1 METLSTDK
9 SFGGVQGVYRHHSAV
24 TGCDM
29 TFAVYLPPQ
38 AEDGPVPVLWYLSG
52 LTCTHANVM
61 EKGEYRRA
69 AAALGIAVICPDTSP
84 RGTDVPDEPDNWQFG
99 SGAGFYVDAT
109 EAPYDINYRMYSYI
123 MEDLSA
129 LVAAQFP
136 LRMDRQGIFGH
147 SMGGHG
153 ALVIGLRNPQQYVSV
168 SAFSPIANPSDC
180 PWGEKALGGYL
191 GDDKSAWQAYDAAIL
206 LAEKQH
212 YIPLLVEQGR
222 ADQFLEEQLK
232 PQALINAAQKSD
244 TQLTLNMHEGYD
256 HSYFFIAS
264 FIEEH
269 LQFHASH
276 LGIGGL

>member
-1 METLSTDK
+1 M
-9 SFGGVQGVYRHHSAV
+9 
-24 TGCDM
+24 
-29 TFAVYLPPQ
+29 
-38 AEDGPVPVLWYLSG
+38 
-52 LTCTHANVM
+52 
-61 EKGEYRRA
+61 
-69 AAALGIAVICPDTSP
+69 LG
-84 RGTDVPDEPDNWQFG
+84 
-99 SGAGFYVDAT
+99 
-109 EAPYDINYRMYSYI
+109 
-123 MEDLSA
+123 
-129 LVAAQFP
+129 
-136 LRMDRQGIFGH
+136 
-147 SMGGHG
+147 
-153 ALVIGLRNPQQYVSV
+153 
-168 SAFSPIANPSDC
+168 C